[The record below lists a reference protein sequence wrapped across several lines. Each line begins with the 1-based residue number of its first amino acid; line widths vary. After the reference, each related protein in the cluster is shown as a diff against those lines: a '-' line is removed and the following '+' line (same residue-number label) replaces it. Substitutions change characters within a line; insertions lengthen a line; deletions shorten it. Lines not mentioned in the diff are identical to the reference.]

1 MVSDRRGGSSLGCL
15 LSLLIFVSA
24 LYYGVHIGEVYLR
37 YYRLLDAMRF
47 QASIAPSVTDDVI
60 KRRLM
65 ATADSLLGQTPVFQI
80 LRGGNPARIT
90 VEAEYRDSVDL
101 PLLQARL
108 SPPPPRR
115 GAALDFGRAL
125 LSRPRRHPDRGQA
138 PG

>member
-1 MVSDRRGGSSLGCL
+1 MVSDRRGGSSLGGL

-47 QASIAPSVTDDVI
+47 QASIAPSITDDVI

-65 ATADSLLGQTPVFQI
+65 AAADSLLGQTPAFQV

-90 VEAEYRDSVDL
+90 IQAQYRDSVDL
-101 PLLQARL
+101 PFFKRAFPLH
-108 SPPPPRR
+108 PR
-115 GAALDFGRAL
+115 AE
-125 LSRPRRHPDRGQA
+125 A
-138 PG
+138 PL

>member
-1 MVSDRRGGSSLGCL
+1 MVSDRRGGNSLGCL

-65 ATADSLLGQTPVFQI
+65 ATADSLLGQTPVFQV

-90 VEAEYRDSVDL
+90 VEAQYRDSVDL
-101 PLLQARL
+101 PFFKRAFPLH
-108 SPPPPRR
+108 PR
-115 GAALDFGRAL
+115 AE
-125 LSRPRRHPDRGQA
+125 A
-138 PG
+138 PL

>member
-65 ATADSLLGQTPVFQI
+65 ATSDSLLGQTPVFQV

-90 VEAEYRDSVDL
+90 VEAQYRDSVDL
-101 PLLQARL
+101 PFFKRAFPLH
-108 SPPPPRR
+108 PR
-115 GAALDFGRAL
+115 AE
-125 LSRPRRHPDRGQA
+125 A
-138 PG
+138 PL